1 MDRARGRWLAGVGE
15 GIRGARY
22 VSAGSSAPRISRRVL
37 VSLAIGLVS
46 GAYWYYASWANP
58 TGVSDFDQLWAGAR
72 ALLDGANPYAVV
84 RANAPGPVGP
94 FEYNLYYPLPA
105 LLVVTPLALLP
116 IVAARAAF
124 CAISFGLLAFLL
136 TRRAWYPL
144 AGLASGAGLMTLTLA
159 QWSGFT
165 AAAVLAPALSVVAAT
180 KPNAHIAVFAS
191 YRQWRAVLV
200 SAATGVI
207 FFVIAFVVRPGWVG
221 EWLGAINRDP
231 NLRPIGFHP
240 LGWLLLLAL
249 FRWRRQASR
258 WILVACFLP
267 GTPVVYNALPLFAY
281 RWSFRT
287 TLILALLSHAAMW
300 PPLLVSGRA
309 GGFAG
314 YAAVSVPSL
323 LLLLYLP
330 AVVFLLREPNV
341 EIDADRDADTPLVA
355 TASLP
360 AAS

>member
-1 MDRARGRWLAGVGE
+1 M
-15 GIRGARY
+15 
-22 VSAGSSAPRISRRVL
+22 SQRVL
-37 VSLAIGLVS
+37 VALAIGLVA
-46 GAYWYYASWANP
+46 GAYWVYASWANP

-72 ALLDGANPYAVV
+72 AMLDGANPYAVV
-84 RANAPGPVGP
+84 RANSPGPRGP

-105 LLVVTPLALLP
+105 LLVISPLAWLP
-116 IVAARAAF
+116 IVEARAAF
-124 CAISFGLLAFLL
+124 CGISFGILAFLL

-144 AGLASGAGLMTLTLA
+144 AGLASGAGLMTLTLD
-159 QWSGFT
+159 QWSGLT
-165 AAAVLAPALSVVAAT
+165 AAAVLAPALSLAAAT
-180 KPNAHIAVFAS
+180 KPNAHVAVIAS
-191 YRQWRAVLV
+191 YRRWRAVAV
-200 SAATGVI
+200 SAATGAI

-249 FRWRRQASR
+249 LRWRRQAAR

-281 RWSFRT
+281 PWSFRT
-287 TLILALLSHAAMW
+287 TLVLALLSHAAMW
-300 PPLLVSGRA
+300 PPLLASARGN
-309 GGFAG
+309 GFAD

-323 LLLLYLP
+323 LFLLYLP

-341 EIDADRDADTPLVA
+341 EASDAVDLGGQTAPNETLAA
-355 TASLP
+355 TS
-360 AAS
+360 

>member
-1 MDRARGRWLAGVGE
+1 MTE
-15 GIRGARY
+15 GAN
-22 VSAGSSAPRISRRVL
+22 VPRTSRRVL
-37 VSLAIGLVS
+37 VSLAIGLVA
-46 GAYWYYASWANP
+46 GAYWFYASWANP

-105 LLVVTPLALLP
+105 LLVVTPLTWLP
-116 IVAARAAF
+116 IAAARAAF
-124 CAISFGLLAFLL
+124 CAISFGILAFLL
-136 TRRAWYPL
+136 TTRAWYPL

-159 QWSGFT
+159 QWSGLT
-165 AAAVLAPALSVVAAT
+165 AAAVLAPALSVAAAT
-180 KPNAHIAVFAS
+180 KPNAHVAVLAS
-191 YRQWRAVLV
+191 YRRWRAVFV
-200 SAATGVI
+200 SVATGAI
-207 FFVIAFVVRPGWVG
+207 FFILAFIVRPGWVG

-249 FRWRRQASR
+249 FRWRRQAAR

-281 RWSFRT
+281 PWTFRT
-287 TLILALLSHAAMW
+287 TLVLALLSHAAMW
-300 PPLLVSGRA
+300 PPLLASSRGT
-309 GGFAG
+309 GFAG

-323 LLLLYLP
+323 LFLLYLP

-341 EIDADRDADTPLVA
+341 EVGAEGDAGPSVVTTESPRA
-355 TASLP
+355 
-360 AAS
+360 

>member
-1 MDRARGRWLAGVGE
+1 M
-15 GIRGARY
+15 
-22 VSAGSSAPRISRRVL
+22 SADSSPPRTLQRVL
-37 VSLAIGLVS
+37 VSLAIGLIA
-46 GAYWYYASWANP
+46 GGYWFYASWANP

-72 ALLDGANPYAVV
+72 ALLDGANPYAIV

-105 LLVVTPLALLP
+105 LLVITPLTWLP
-116 IVAARAAF
+116 IVEARAAF
-124 CAISFGLLAFLL
+124 CAISFGILAFLL

-159 QWSGFT
+159 QWSGLT
-165 AAAVLAPALSVVAAT
+165 AAAVLAPALSVAAAT
-180 KPNAHIAVFAS
+180 KPNAHVAVLAS
-191 YRQWRAVLV
+191 YRRWRAVFV
-200 SAATGVI
+200 SVATGAI
-207 FFVIAFVVRPGWVG
+207 FFVISFLVRPGWVE

-240 LGWLLLLAL
+240 LGWLLLFAL
-249 FRWRRQASR
+249 LRWRRQAAR

-281 RWSFRT
+281 PWSFRT
-287 TLILALLSHAAMW
+287 TLVLALLSHAAMW
-300 PPLLVSGRA
+300 PPLLASARGN
-309 GGFAG
+309 GFAG

-323 LLLLYLP
+323 LFILYLP

-341 EIDADRDADTPLVA
+341 EAGAEPDVDTRTVA
-355 TASLP
+355 NETSTAPS
-360 AAS
+360 